1 MKKEKQVSEYIRK
14 SGFYEEDNQV
24 RIRKFS
30 LRARKIIMW
39 FILSSIFFVIIIFI
53 LFGVL

>member
-1 MKKEKQVSEYIRK
+1 MREDKQVPENMHK
-14 SGFYEEDNQV
+14 SDSYEEDKV
-24 RIRKFS
+24 RVRKFS

-39 FILSSIFFVIIIFI
+39 CILSSIFFVIIIFI

>member
-1 MKKEKQVSEYIRK
+1 MREDNQVSK
-14 SGFYEEDNQV
+14 NAHKLDSYEEDKV

-39 FILSSIFFVIIIFI
+39 FILSSIFFVIIVFI